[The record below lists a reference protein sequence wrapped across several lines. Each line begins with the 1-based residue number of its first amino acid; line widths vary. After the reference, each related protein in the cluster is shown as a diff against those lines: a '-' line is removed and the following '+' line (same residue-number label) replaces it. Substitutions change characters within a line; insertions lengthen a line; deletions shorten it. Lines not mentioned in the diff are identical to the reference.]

1 MKSFR
6 EQYGNVITTLMCALV
21 IWFGTQ
27 VSKSAVELA
36 EVRTEILFLRK
47 EVTENKQAQ
56 EYIHKDF
63 EYRLRKLELDNAK
76 QE

>member
-6 EQYGNVITTLMCALV
+6 ENYSNVLTTIMCALI

-27 VSKSAVELA
+27 VAETTVELA
-36 EVRTEILFLRK
+36 ELRTDILYLRK
-47 EVTENKQAQ
+47 EVGENKQAQ

-63 EYRLRKLELDNAK
+63 EQRLRILELQNAK

>member
-1 MKSFR
+1 MKSIR
-6 EQYGNVITTLMCALV
+6 ESYGNVITTIMCALI

-27 VSKSAVELA
+27 VSKSSVELA
-36 EVRTEILFLRK
+36 EVRTEILYLRK
-47 EVTENKQAQ
+47 EVTDNKQAQ

-63 EYRLRKLELDNAK
+63 ELRLRKLELDNAK